1 MGKTTVKK
9 AFVSRKQGAKVR
21 SKRTASKA
29 VAVIKDKPST
39 AVALSHGQLSLADP
53 GQILK
58 FGKVLNEY
66 ITKNKLSVE
75 IEGKQYPLCGAWKFA
90 GMNFGLTAIP
100 VELVAKHKDGQYITI
115 LFIKK
120 KFEAK
125 RKDGSKYEYEK
136 EVPVFSGFANH
147 EGVIKSI
154 RERSTITREIT
165 RPYFAYECKV
175 EVRRADGHLVQQGQ
189 SVCSNLESAK
199 AGFDE
204 YAVMGQAQ
212 TRTISRALRN
222 LLDFVLNAAG
232 MESTPGEEMPT
243 MDDEPFKEASVVNEQ
258 KKTVVTKPTLR
269 ADGFDKLVT
278 RARRG
283 EKVLEKAKENLTLT
297 EDQIEVLEKIE
308 KTFKPIV

>member
-1 MGKTTVKK
+1 MGKVKK
-9 AFVSRKQGAKVR
+9 ATKRKRRVI
-21 SKRTASKA
+21 TKA
-29 VAVIKDKPST
+29 VAVVKKNEST
-39 AVALSHGQLSLADP
+39 DVALNHGTLNIADP
-53 GQILK
+53 GQIFR
-58 FGKVLNEY
+58 FGKVLNKY
-66 ITKNKLSVE
+66 IIDNKLSVE
-75 IEGKQYPLCGAWKFA
+75 IEGKQYPLCGAWKYA
-90 GMNFGLTAIP
+90 SANFGLTAIP

-165 RPYFAYECKV
+165 RPYYAYECKV

-232 MESTPGEEMPT
+232 MEGTPGEEMIT
-243 MDDEPFKEASVVNEQ
+243 DDDEPFKEASVVNEQ

-269 ADGFDKLVT
+269 VDGFDKLVA
-278 RARRG
+278 RAKNG
-283 EKVLEKAKENLTLT
+283 EKVLEKAKQNLTLT
-297 EDQIEVLEKIE
+297 ADQIEVLERIE
-308 KTFKPIV
+308 KGQNT